1 MKYVDEFR
9 DPEKAKTL
17 AREIRAPVA
26 RIERAKQR
34 PLQIMEVCG
43 GHTHTIF
50 RYGIQQLLPDAVEFV
65 HGPGCPVCVLPMGRV
80 DDCVALA
87 ERPEV
92 IFTTFGDAMRVPGS
106 KKSLLKAKADG
117 ADVRMVYSP
126 LDALKIAQLNPDRE
140 VIFFGLGFETTMP
153 STAMTVLQAHAR
165 KVMNFS
171 LFCNHI
177 TIIPTIKAILDSPD
191 LHLDGF
197 LGPGHVSM
205 VIGTRPYD
213 FIARHYRKPITVAG
227 FEPLDVLQSMWMVL
241 KQIAE
246 NRCEVENQYGRIV
259 QEDGNVQ
266 ALSAVTGVFETR
278 EFFEWRGLG
287 SIDHSGVRVRDAF
300 AQFDAERKF
309 AVPNLKIADPKACQC
324 GEVLKGVI
332 KPHQCKV
339 FGTAC
344 TPESPLG
351 SLMVS
356 SEGACAAYYNY
367 GRIDT
372 SRIDGR
378 LNARKAAAP
387 VATRPG
393 AGGNAETAAI
403 TETAAISTV
412 RGDL

>member
-9 DPEKAKTL
+9 DPGM
-17 AREIRAPVA
+17 ARALVADIGRLVA
-26 RIERAKQR
+26 RIPRARHR

-50 RYGIQQLLPDAVEFV
+50 RYGIQQMLPDAVEFV

-106 KKSLLKAKADG
+106 RKSLLKAKADG

-126 LDALKIAQLNPDRE
+126 LDALAIARKNPDRE

-153 STAMTVLQAHAR
+153 STAMTLIQAKAKEVR
-165 KVMNFS
+165 NFS

-177 TIIPTIKAILDSPD
+177 TIIPTIKAMLDSPE
-191 LHLDGF
+191 LKLDGF

-205 VIGTRPYD
+205 VIGTRPYA
-213 FIARHYRKPITVAG
+213 FIAGHYAKPITIAG
-227 FEPLDVLQSMWMVL
+227 FEPLDVLQSMQMVL
-241 KQIAE
+241 RQLAE
-246 NRCEVENQYGRIV
+246 GRCEVENQYGRV
-259 QEDGNVQ
+259 VPANGNQ
-266 ALSAVTGVFETR
+266 AALAAIGEVFELR

-287 SIDHSGVRVRDAF
+287 SIDHSGVRVRAAYAD
-300 AQFDAERKF
+300 FDAERKF
-309 AVPNLKIADPKACQC
+309 SVPNIKIADPKACQC

-332 KPHQCKV
+332 KPHECKV

-344 TPESPLG
+344 TPETPLG

-356 SEGACAAYYNY
+356 TEGACAAYYNY
-367 GRIDT
+367 GRLD
-372 SRIDGR
+372 
-378 LNARKAAAP
+378 AP
-387 VATRPG
+387 EDAL
-393 AGGNAETAAI
+393 A
-403 TETAAISTV
+403 
-412 RGDL
+412 